1 MVIQNNSKSTDEIRL
16 WHNNNS
22 KVYGSVTRLVLALR
36 LLVPAS
42 DWLCWDCVCLDQK
55 EVVRGRVKF
64 GKVDKSDGVSS
75 VSHGRTTQ
83 TRDEFG
89 H

>member
-1 MVIQNNSKSTDEIRL
+1 MRLDFGTTTIVRYMVQLHGSSSPSVCSSCVRL
-16 WHNNNS
+16 A
-22 KVYGSVTRLVLALR
+22 VLG
-36 LLVPAS
+36 
-42 DWLCWDCVCLDQK
+42 LCVLDQK